1 MNPYAWVKDDVP
13 WLVKGNGMY
22 APGRAFFFRSPDVKE
37 LYVAYHAILAH
48 NPDDRPVPRH
58 CCVLRVCFDSTGFLH
73 AGKPVPRGQAL
84 LLPGG
89 DEGERALPGV
99 TAQAAKG

>member
-22 APGRAFFFRSPDVKE
+22 APGHAFFFRSPDVKE

-58 CCVLRVCFDSTGFLH
+58 CCVLRVCFDKGRLS
-73 AGKPVPRGQAL
+73 
-84 LLPGG
+84 PGG
-89 DEGERALPGV
+89 AGGAVVSSAFLRIRRTISPRDENPPGDRP
-99 TAQAAKG
+99 